1 MVESRD
7 PAGRTRHKVA
17 VQSGPAEED
26 LMDVSVNTRTTDDGI
41 AVVEVAGE
49 VDVYTAPTLR
59 QHLRDATSNG
69 ARRIVVDM
77 TEVKFLD
84 STGLGVLVG
93 AMGRIREVDGTLRLV
108 VASDHILK
116 VLRITGLDGLI
127 PVDADLETALAASA

>member
-1 MVESRD
+1 
-7 PAGRTRHKVA
+7 
-17 VQSGPAEED
+17 
-26 LMDVSVNTRTTDDGI
+26 MDVSVSTRTTDDGI

-59 QHLRDATSNG
+59 QHLRDATAGG
-69 ARRIVVDM
+69 AQRIVVDM

-93 AMGRIREVDGTLRLV
+93 AMGRIREVDGNLRLV
-108 VASDHILK
+108 VSSDHILK

-127 PVDADLETALAASA
+127 PVDDDVDAALAAVRG